1 VVELGGAL
9 CRAGRAE
16 MTRNNMLYA
25 VIGALVVVVGVLG
38 YSLYEAKKK
47 PEGVQ
52 INVGPGGLSIEKK

>member
-1 VVELGGAL
+1 MN
-9 CRAGRAE
+9 RS
-16 MTRNNMLYA
+16 NMLYA
-25 VIGALVVVVGVLG
+25 AIGALVIAVGVLG